1 MVVTISVHIDHLVA
15 ATRAALTHDA
25 FKALN
30 ALDIERPHAVLSR
43 MVVRSTGRVADLD
56 RARDRTSRH
65 QGSFG
70 GGEGLEHATL
80 LPFEAR
86 RLISPSVLL
95 LNTLKD
101 IVHVLSNTS
110 LYLTVP

>member
-1 MVVTISVHIDHLVA
+1 V
-15 ATRAALTHDA
+15 
-25 FKALN
+25 KALN
-30 ALDIERPHAVLSR
+30 ALDIERPRAVLSR
-43 MVVRSTGRVADLD
+43 MVVRSTGDLD
-56 RARDRTSRH
+56 RVRDRASRH